1 MLMSNFVG
9 VLVGVILRFDWAGS
23 RVILLEWLL
32 SQDIKAI
39 INTSARPVR
48 GSRQMFML
56 YPNLSKGLSQYSN
69 APEF

>member
-1 MLMSNFVG
+1 MSNSVEVLGG
-9 VLVGVILRFDWAGS
+9 VMLRFEWAFS
-23 RVILLEWLL
+23 RVVSLEWLL
-32 SQDIKAI
+32 SQDIKVI
-39 INTSARPVR
+39 INMSAKPVR